1 MTFKKIVVKRIV
13 GPLHLWLGFAS
24 GLVVFIVAV
33 TGCLITFEDEIKSVT
48 RSFRNINAPSAEKAL
63 LPPSKLTAIGKAAL
77 DTSDEPKGFVYNEA
91 DKTTSVW
98 FWGFEPEHFY
108 TVHVN
113 PYTGD
118 VIHITNEEIDF
129 FHLMIHGHYY
139 LWLPPSIGQPIV
151 AYGTLIFALMLI
163 SGLILWWPKNKKA
176 RKQRFTIKWDAKW
189 RRVNYDLHNV
199 MGFYVLSIGLV
210 LALTGMVMGIQWFAN
225 TVHFTAGGDGNGQYV
240 MPPSDTTTIGATHTS
255 QANID
260 QLWTKLV
267 QQKPEDGIL
276 YIGIPQGKAAA
287 FYTYINHDAES
298 YHEIDYQ
305 HYDQYTLEPLSTTG
319 PYEGKY
325 EDADLAD
332 TVLRMNYD
340 IHRGAILGLTG
351 KIIAFIASLII
362 ASMPVTGVMIWW
374 GVARNQKSCLLEK
387 WVRGEK
393 PDRKRN
399 W

>member
-1 MTFKKIVVKRIV
+1 MTFKKIVGKI
-13 GPLHLWLGFAS
+13 HLWLGLAS
-24 GLVVFIVAV
+24 GLVVFIVAI
-33 TGCLITFEDEIKSVT
+33 TGCLIAFEDEIKSIT
-48 RSFRNINAPSAEKAL
+48 RSFRSITPPDAEQSMLSPTQLSAIAKTAL
-63 LPPSKLTAIGKAAL
+63 K
-77 DTSDEPKGFVYNEA
+77 TSDEPKGYVYNES

-113 PYTGD
+113 PYNGNI
-118 VIHITNEEIDF
+118 VNITDEEADF
-129 FHLMIHGHYY
+129 FHIMIHGHYY
-139 LWLPPSIGQPIV
+139 LWLPPNIGQPVV

-189 RRVNYDLHNV
+189 RRLNYDLHNV
-199 MGFYVLSIGLV
+199 MGFYILSVGLV
-210 LALTGMVMGIQWFAN
+210 LALTGMVMGMQWFAN
-225 TVHFTAGGDGNGQYV
+225 TVHIAMGGDGDGVYV
-240 MPPSDTTTIGATHTS
+240 QPPSDTTAIVQMEEQQTG
-255 QANID
+255 ID
-260 QLWTKLV
+260 QLWTKLLP
-267 QQKPEDGIL
+267 QKPEDGIL
-276 YIGIPQGKAAA
+276 YIGTPQDKEGAY
-287 FYTYINHDAES
+287 YTYINHDAES
-298 YHEIDYQ
+298 FHQVDYK
-305 HYDQYTLEPLSTTG
+305 HYDQYTLEPLDTTG

-374 GVARNQKSCLLEK
+374 GRRKKSRKSSHKKGLKKAIKKEEEELVASK
-387 WVRGEK
+387 
-393 PDRKRN
+393 
-399 W
+399 